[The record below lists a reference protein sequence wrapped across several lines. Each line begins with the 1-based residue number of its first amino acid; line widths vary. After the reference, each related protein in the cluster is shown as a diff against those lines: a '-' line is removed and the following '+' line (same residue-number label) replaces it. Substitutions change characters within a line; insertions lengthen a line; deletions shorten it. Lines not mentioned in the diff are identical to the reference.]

1 MNALLRRIVGYTFL
15 ILLKLLTLGY
25 FYKFFNFEKIE
36 ELDSK
41 WFLLFLLVE
50 VQGYAHG

>member
-1 MNALLRRIVGYTFL
+1 LNALLRRIVGYTFL

-36 ELDSK
+36 EFDSK
-41 WFLLFLLVE
+41 WFLLFLLVQM
-50 VQGYAHG
+50 QGYTHG